1 MKSII
6 IDSISKNKILNILS
20 QNLDADTK
28 VYAFGSR
35 VKGTVKQFADF
46 DIAIRAP
53 QALHQV
59 TIDKLNIAFENSTI
73 PFKIDIIDLNNIK
86 QEFLEAISGDL
97 TLFYE
102 K

>member
-1 MKSII
+1 VRSII
-6 IDSISKNKILNILS
+6 IDSISKNKILEILS
-20 QNLDADTK
+20 QNLEAATK

-35 VKGTVKQFADF
+35 VKGTDKQFADF
-46 DIAIRAP
+46 DIAISAP
-53 QALHQV
+53 QPLPQF

-73 PFKIDIIDLNNIK
+73 PFKIDVIDLNNIEK
-86 QEFLEAISGDL
+86 DFLEAISEDL